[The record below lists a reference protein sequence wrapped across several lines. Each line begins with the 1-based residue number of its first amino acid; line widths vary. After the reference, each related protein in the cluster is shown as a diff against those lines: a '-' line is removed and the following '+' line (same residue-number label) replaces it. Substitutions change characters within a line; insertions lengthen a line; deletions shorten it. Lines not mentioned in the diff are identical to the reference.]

1 MSTKPSSN
9 TQQAVP
15 VIGVSVNLPETS
27 SRDYQNMQPI
37 HMESRRLVAADKQAT
52 GLEESRGLFTIPEDE
67 GDDNSS
73 NDIVRG
79 DNYR

>member
-1 MSTKPSSN
+1 
-9 TQQAVP
+9 
-15 VIGVSVNLPETS
+15 
-27 SRDYQNMQPI
+27 MQPI

-79 DNYR
+79 DNYRWNF